1 MIAVTGATGKVGREL
16 VAELK
21 AAGAEFKVVARDPMR
36 AASLL
41 GGVSAVAGDF
51 DRPDS
56 LAPALDGADTA
67 FLLPPTD
74 PAQTVWERAFVGAA
88 VKAGV
93 RRVVKLSVAGA
104 DKDTPVRIGRWHW
117 EGEEELKASGLKWT
131 MLQPSFFHQNFLGN
145 AQTIKSQGA
154 FYGAMGTGQVS
165 MVDIRDIAGAAAAA
179 LLEPGHEGKT
189 YVLATG
195 AYTYGQAAEVFS
207 KGLGRKVSYLD
218 VGPEKARESMLAG
231 GLPDWY
237 ADALLELFAA
247 VRDGQA
253 GATSPDCGRVLGR
266 PPLTLARFVSDFKAS
281 FE

>member
-1 MIAVTGATGKVGREL
+1 MIAVTGSTGKVGREL
-16 VAELK
+16 VAALK
-21 AAGAEFKVVARDPMR
+21 KAGAEFKVVARDPVR
-36 AASLL
+36 AAAAL
-41 GGVSAVAGDF
+41 GASAVAGDF
-51 DRPDS
+51 ARPDS
-56 LAPALDGADTA
+56 LAPALEGAETA

-74 PAQTVWERAFVGAA
+74 PAQTAWEESFAA
-88 VKAGV
+88 AALKAGV
-93 RRVVKLSVAGA
+93 GRVVKLSVAGA
-104 DKDTPVRIGRWHW
+104 AKDTPVRIGRWHHA
-117 EGEEELKASGLKWT
+117 GEEVLKGSGLAWT

-145 AQTIKSQGA
+145 AGTIRAQGA
-154 FYGAMGTGQVS
+154 FYGAMGTGKVS
-165 MVDIRDIAGAAAAA
+165 MVDTRDIAAAAAAA

-237 ADALLELFAA
+237 ADSLLELFAA
-247 VRDGQA
+247 VRAGHA
-253 GATSPDCGRVLGR
+253 GATAPDCERVLGR
-266 PPLTLARFVSDFKAS
+266 PPLTLARFVSDFKAA